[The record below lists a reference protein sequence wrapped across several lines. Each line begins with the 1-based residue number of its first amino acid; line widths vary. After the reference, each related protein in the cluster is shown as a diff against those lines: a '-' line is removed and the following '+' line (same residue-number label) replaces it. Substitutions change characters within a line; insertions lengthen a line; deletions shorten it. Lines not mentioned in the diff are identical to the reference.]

1 MEKVLHFQN
10 AVKKLNDAKITCQN
24 NPQNTIM
31 RYGMIHRFELAF
43 DLSWKASKE
52 YLVEEGFLDVMHSPK
67 QILRTAYE
75 CRMIDDEAVWLDMLD
90 ARSRTS
96 HIYDDHLASVIAKNI
111 TDSYLPVLK
120 KLSDYFKENQ
130 LLR

>member
-10 AVKKLNDAKITCQN
+10 AVKKLQDAKTICQN
-24 NPQNTIM
+24 KPQNTIM
-31 RYGMIHRFELAF
+31 RDGMIHRFELAF
-43 DLSWKASKE
+43 DLSWKAAKE

-90 ARSRTS
+90 ARSKTS
-96 HIYDDHLASVIAKNI
+96 YINDDIIANTIAKNI
-111 TDSYLPVLK
+111 ISSYLTVLE
-120 KLSDYFKENQ
+120 KLSEYFIKN
-130 LLR
+130 